1 MSEYSSRW
9 RDTFGRVDPTRTEA
23 DLAFLVGTL
32 PLPEF
37 ARLLDVPCG
46 TGRHLRPLRALG
58 YDVTGVDVD
67 PVAAGAAGH
76 HALVGDMR
84 ELDGLPGDFDGVL
97 NMWQSFGYF
106 DEPTNERVLGSF
118 ARRLR
123 PGGRLVLDLHNRAFF
138 EPRSPSERALGGG
151 VVERATFEAGR
162 RRCELRYPDG
172 ELEVFEFQLYEPGE
186 LVELGAPHGLEP
198 VLVEASADEPLLR
211 LVLERTAPP
220 QTAA

>member
-1 MSEYSSRW
+1 MSEYSGRW
-9 RDTFGRVDPTRTEA
+9 REAFEQVDPERTDA
-23 DLAFLVGTL
+23 DLAFLCRVV

-46 TGRHLRPLRALG
+46 TGRHLRALRALG
-58 YDVTGVDVD
+58 YDVTGVDID
-67 PVAAGAAGH
+67 AVAAGAAGH

-84 ELDGLPGDFDGVL
+84 ELDALPDDFDGVL

-106 DEPTNERVLGSF
+106 DEAENERVLDSF

-123 PGGRLVLDLHNRAFF
+123 PGGRLVLELQNRSFF
-138 EPRSPSERALGGG
+138 EPRSPSERELQGG

-172 ELEVFEFQLYEPGE
+172 ALEVFEFQLYAPDE
-186 LVELGAPHGLEP
+186 LIELAAAHGLEP
-198 VLVEASADEPLLR
+198 VLVEGSPDEPLLR
-211 LVLERTAPP
+211 LVLARSA
-220 QTAA
+220 